1 MAAQCNPLF
10 TDPEFL
16 SAVHERERK
25 DYPDLFYEKDTILY
39 AVVSLENAKIVA
51 GPVSTEKHTKD
62 SEHYLMQH
70 HHISDETGF
79 RLSFCEL
86 KVFGSGILMLYHMI
100 TGKEL
105 TINDLWQKNGIR
117 ETDIIE
123 VKGQISSVIFEHQE
137 QELPHNPYDQ
147 EVRELDSIRHGDV
160 EMFNRSL
167 AETYRGEVGQ
177 LAKNQVRQAKNIA
190 ICVIAL
196 ASRAAISGGMIPEE
210 AFSMVDGYIMKIE
223 DMNNAVKIDSMMR
236 QAEYE
241 FAIRETKTADVISDV
256 STMKSEVGV
265 LYLSDFNR
273 KALLKLLHSAN
284 LEFHHLIDCQ
294 AYVYLWKNHPLANE
308 KSISYSQLA
317 KYPCLS
323 FEQGDKSS
331 FYLSEEILSTNEY
344 SRTVKASDRATMLN
358 LMVGLNGYTL
368 CSGIICEE
376 LNGSDYL
383 AIPFE
388 GDEQNQN
395 SDMEIGYITRKNS
408 ILSKVGNLYVSSL
421 KKYLEQNTSFS

>member
-1 MAAQCNPLF
+1 MNLEYIYEQMVRILHGNITCISESGAIEACYGDMAVQCNPLF

-160 EMFNRSL
+160 EMLNRSL
-167 AETYRGEVGQ
+167 AETYRGEVGL

-241 FAIRETKTADVISDV
+241 FAECVAEIHKNEQKNEQKNELVEWTKNYIYQNLHSDIVIGELGQ
-256 STMKSEVGV
+256 KIGV
-265 LYLSDFNR
+265 NTSYLSDLFHKVEGTTIQQYIR
-273 KALLKLLHSAN
+273 KEKIRLAENMLRYSDYEVKEIAN
-284 LEFHHLIDCQ
+284 
-294 AYVYLWKNHPLANE
+294 Y
-308 KSISYSQLA
+308 
-317 KYPCLS
+317 LS
-323 FEQGDKSS
+323 F
-331 FYLSEEILSTNEY
+331 
-344 SRTVKASDRATMLN
+344 
-358 LMVGLNGYTL
+358 
-368 CSGIICEE
+368 CSQSYFGNI
-376 LNGSDYL
+376 
-383 AIPFE
+383 F
-388 GDEQNQN
+388 
-395 SDMEIGYITRKNS
+395 RKQT
-408 ILSKVGNLYVSSL
+408 GMTPARYR
-421 KKYLEQNTSFS
+421 KKYGKWKEQK

>member
-1 MAAQCNPLF
+1 MNLEYIYEQMVRILHGNITCISESGAIEACYGDMAAQCNPLF

-51 GPVSTEKHTKD
+51 GPVSTEKHIKD

-86 KVFGSGILMLYHMI
+86 KVFVSGILMLYHMI

-210 AFSMVDGYIMKIE
+210 AFSIVDGYIMKIE

-241 FAIRETKTADVISDV
+241 FAECVAEIHKNQQKNEQKNELVEWTKNYIYQNLHSDIVIGEIGQ
-256 STMKSEVGV
+256 KIGV
-265 LYLSDFNR
+265 NTSYLSD
-273 KALLKLLHSAN
+273 L
-284 LEFHHLIDCQ
+284 FHKVEGTTIQQYIC
-294 AYVYLWKNHPLANE
+294 KEKIRLAENMLRYSDYE
-308 KSISYSQLA
+308 VKEIASY
-317 KYPCLS
+317 LS
-323 FEQGDKSS
+323 F
-331 FYLSEEILSTNEY
+331 
-344 SRTVKASDRATMLN
+344 
-358 LMVGLNGYTL
+358 
-368 CSGIICEE
+368 CSQ
-376 LNGSDYL
+376 SY
-383 AIPFE
+383 F
-388 GDEQNQN
+388 
-395 SDMEIGYITRKNS
+395 
-408 ILSKVGNLYVSSL
+408 GNIFRQQTGMTPARYR
-421 KKYLEQNTSFS
+421 KKYGKWKEPK

>member
-1 MAAQCNPLF
+1 MNLEYICEQMVRILHGNITCISKSGAIEACYGDMAAQCNPLF

-86 KVFGSGILMLYHMI
+86 KVFVSGILMLYHMI

-160 EMFNRSL
+160 EMLNRSL

-241 FAIRETKTADVISDV
+241 FAECVAEIHKNQQKNELVEWTKNYIYQNLHSDIVIGEIGQKIGVNTIQQYIRKEKIRLAENMLRYSDY
-256 STMKSEVGV
+256 EVKEIAN
-265 LYLSDFNR
+265 YLSFC
-273 KALLKLLHSAN
+273 S
-284 LEFHHLIDCQ
+284 Q
-294 AYVYLWKNHPLANE
+294 
-308 KSISYSQLA
+308 SY
-317 KYPCLS
+317 
-323 FEQGDKSS
+323 F
-331 FYLSEEILSTNEY
+331 
-344 SRTVKASDRATMLN
+344 
-358 LMVGLNGYTL
+358 
-368 CSGIICEE
+368 
-376 LNGSDYL
+376 
-383 AIPFE
+383 
-388 GDEQNQN
+388 
-395 SDMEIGYITRKNS
+395 
-408 ILSKVGNLYVSSL
+408 GNIFRQQTGMTPARYR
-421 KKYLEQNTSFS
+421 KKYGKWKEQK

>member
-1 MAAQCNPLF
+1 MNLEYICEQMVRILHGNITCISESGAIEACYGDMAAQCNPLF

-51 GPVSTEKHTKD
+51 GPVSTEKHIKD

-86 KVFGSGILMLYHMI
+86 KVFVSGILMLYHMI

-160 EMFNRSL
+160 EMLNRSL

-210 AFSMVDGYIMKIE
+210 AFSIVDGYIMKIE

-241 FAIRETKTADVISDV
+241 FVECVAEIHKNQQKNEQKNELVEWTKNYIYQNLHSDIVIGEIGQ
-256 STMKSEVGV
+256 KIGV
-265 LYLSDFNR
+265 NTSYLSDLFHKVEGTTIQQYIR
-273 KALLKLLHSAN
+273 KEK
-284 LEFHHLIDCQ
+284 IR
-294 AYVYLWKNHPLANE
+294 LAENMLRYSDYE
-308 KSISYSQLA
+308 IKEIASY
-317 KYPCLS
+317 LS
-323 FEQGDKSS
+323 F
-331 FYLSEEILSTNEY
+331 
-344 SRTVKASDRATMLN
+344 
-358 LMVGLNGYTL
+358 
-368 CSGIICEE
+368 CSQ
-376 LNGSDYL
+376 SY
-383 AIPFE
+383 F
-388 GDEQNQN
+388 
-395 SDMEIGYITRKNS
+395 
-408 ILSKVGNLYVSSL
+408 GNIFRQQTGMTPARYR
-421 KKYLEQNTSFS
+421 KKYGKWKEPK

>member
-1 MAAQCNPLF
+1 MNLEYIYEQMVRILHGNITCISESGAIEACYGDMAVQCNPLF

-51 GPVSTEKHTKD
+51 GPVSTEKHIKD

-241 FAIRETKTADVISDV
+241 FAECVAEIHKNQQKNEQKNELVEWTKNYIYQNLHSDIVIGEIGQ
-256 STMKSEVGV
+256 KIGV
-265 LYLSDFNR
+265 NTSYLSDLFHKVEGTTIQQYIR
-273 KALLKLLHSAN
+273 KEK
-284 LEFHHLIDCQ
+284 IR
-294 AYVYLWKNHPLANE
+294 LAENMLRYSDYE
-308 KSISYSQLA
+308 IKEIASY
-317 KYPCLS
+317 LS
-323 FEQGDKSS
+323 F
-331 FYLSEEILSTNEY
+331 
-344 SRTVKASDRATMLN
+344 
-358 LMVGLNGYTL
+358 
-368 CSGIICEE
+368 CSQSYFGNI
-376 LNGSDYL
+376 
-383 AIPFE
+383 FR
-388 GDEQNQN
+388 QQ
-395 SDMEIGYITRKNS
+395 TRMTPAR
-408 ILSKVGNLYVSSL
+408 YR
-421 KKYLEQNTSFS
+421 KKYGKWKEPK

>member
-1 MAAQCNPLF
+1 MNLEYICEQMVRILHGNITCISESGAIEACYGDMAAQCNPLF

-51 GPVSTEKHTKD
+51 GPVSTEKHIKD

-86 KVFGSGILMLYHMI
+86 KVFVSGILMLYHMI

-241 FAIRETKTADVISDV
+241 FAECVAEIHKNQQKNEQKNELVEWTKNYIYQNLHSDIVIGEIGQ
-256 STMKSEVGV
+256 KIGV
-265 LYLSDFNR
+265 NTSYLSD
-273 KALLKLLHSAN
+273 L
-284 LEFHHLIDCQ
+284 FHKVEGTTIQQYIC
-294 AYVYLWKNHPLANE
+294 KEKIRLAENMLRYSDYE
-308 KSISYSQLA
+308 VKEIASY
-317 KYPCLS
+317 LS
-323 FEQGDKSS
+323 F
-331 FYLSEEILSTNEY
+331 
-344 SRTVKASDRATMLN
+344 
-358 LMVGLNGYTL
+358 
-368 CSGIICEE
+368 CSQ
-376 LNGSDYL
+376 SY
-383 AIPFE
+383 F
-388 GDEQNQN
+388 
-395 SDMEIGYITRKNS
+395 
-408 ILSKVGNLYVSSL
+408 GNIFRQQTGMTPARYR
-421 KKYLEQNTSFS
+421 KKYGKWKEPK

>member
-1 MAAQCNPLF
+1 MNLEYIYEQMVRILHGNITCISESGAIEACYGDMAVQCNPLF

-51 GPVSTEKHTKD
+51 GPVSTEKHIKD

-86 KVFGSGILMLYHMI
+86 KVFVSGILMLYHMI

-160 EMFNRSL
+160 EMLNRSL

-241 FAIRETKTADVISDV
+241 FAECVAEIHKNQQKNEQKNELVEWTKNYIYQNLHSDIVIGEIGQ
-256 STMKSEVGV
+256 KIGV
-265 LYLSDFNR
+265 NTSYLSD
-273 KALLKLLHSAN
+273 L
-284 LEFHHLIDCQ
+284 FHKVEGTTIQQYIC
-294 AYVYLWKNHPLANE
+294 KEKIRLAENMLRYSDYE
-308 KSISYSQLA
+308 VKEIASY
-317 KYPCLS
+317 LS
-323 FEQGDKSS
+323 F
-331 FYLSEEILSTNEY
+331 
-344 SRTVKASDRATMLN
+344 
-358 LMVGLNGYTL
+358 
-368 CSGIICEE
+368 CSQ
-376 LNGSDYL
+376 SY
-383 AIPFE
+383 F
-388 GDEQNQN
+388 
-395 SDMEIGYITRKNS
+395 
-408 ILSKVGNLYVSSL
+408 GNIFRQQTGMTPARYR
-421 KKYLEQNTSFS
+421 KKYGKWKEPK

>member
-1 MAAQCNPLF
+1 MNLEYICEQMVRILHGNITCISESGAIEACYGDMAAQCNPLF

-39 AVVSLENAKIVA
+39 AVVSLENVKIVA

-100 TGKEL
+100 TRKEL

-160 EMFNRSL
+160 EMLNRSL

-190 ICVIAL
+190 ICVITL

-241 FAIRETKTADVISDV
+241 FAECVAEIHKNQQKNELVERTKNYIYQNLHSDIAIGEIGQ
-256 STMKSEVGV
+256 KIGV
-265 LYLSDFNR
+265 NTSYLSDLFHKVEGTTIQQYIR
-273 KALLKLLHSAN
+273 KEK
-284 LEFHHLIDCQ
+284 IR
-294 AYVYLWKNHPLANE
+294 LAENMLRYSDYE
-308 KSISYSQLA
+308 VKEIASY
-317 KYPCLS
+317 LS
-323 FEQGDKSS
+323 FCSQSYFGNIFRQQTGIQK
-331 FYLSEEILSTNEY
+331 EIWKME
-344 SRTVKASDRATMLN
+344 RTKIND
-358 LMVGLNGYTL
+358 
-368 CSGIICEE
+368 
-376 LNGSDYL
+376 
-383 AIPFE
+383 
-388 GDEQNQN
+388 
-395 SDMEIGYITRKNS
+395 
-408 ILSKVGNLYVSSL
+408 SL
-421 KKYLEQNTSFS
+421 QK

>member
-1 MAAQCNPLF
+1 MNLEYICEQMVRILHGNITCISKSGAIEACYGDMAAQYNPLF
-10 TDPEFL
+10 TNSEFL
-16 SAVHERERK
+16 SAVHNREKK

-39 AVVSLENAKIVA
+39 AVISLESGEIQNETNNESKSGSRLDEKKHFAKIVV

-70 HHISDETGF
+70 HHISNETGF

-86 KVFGSGILMLYHMI
+86 KVFGSGILMFYHMI

-160 EMFNRSL
+160 EMLNRSL

-177 LAKNQVRQAKNIA
+177 LAKNQVRQSKNIA

-210 AFSMVDGYIMKIE
+210 AFSMVDGYIMKDAESAELKNAINCIMQGETYIQPSLVPALNSRLVSRDIDKEKINSLTKRELEVLIE
-223 DMNNAVKIDSMMR
+223 VANGLFNKEIATSLN
-236 QAEYE
+236 
-241 FAIRETKTADVISDV
+241 IS
-256 STMKSEVGV
+256 E
-265 LYLSDFNR
+265 
-273 KALLKLLHSAN
+273 
-284 LEFHHLIDCQ
+284 
-294 AYVYLWKNHPLANE
+294 
-308 KSISYSQLA
+308 
-317 KYPCLS
+317 
-323 FEQGDKSS
+323 
-331 FYLSEEILSTNEY
+331 
-344 SRTVKASDRATMLN
+344 RTVKNHISNIFKKIDVSDRTQAA
-358 LMVGLNGYTL
+358 VF
-368 CSGIICEE
+368 
-376 LNGSDYL
+376 
-383 AIPFE
+383 AI
-388 GDEQNQN
+388 
-395 SDMEIGYITRKNS
+395 KNDL
-408 ILSKVGNLYVSSL
+408 IKLY
-421 KKYLEQNTSFS
+421 

>member
-1 MAAQCNPLF
+1 MNLEYIYEQMVRILHGNITCISESGAIEACYGDMAVQCNPLF

-51 GPVSTEKHTKD
+51 GPVSTEKHIKD

-241 FAIRETKTADVISDV
+241 FAECVAEIHKNQQKNEQKNELVEWTKNYIYQNLHSDIVIGEIGQ
-256 STMKSEVGV
+256 KIGV
-265 LYLSDFNR
+265 NTSYLSD
-273 KALLKLLHSAN
+273 L
-284 LEFHHLIDCQ
+284 FHKVEGTTIQQYIC
-294 AYVYLWKNHPLANE
+294 KEKIRLAENMLRYSDYE
-308 KSISYSQLA
+308 VKEIASY
-317 KYPCLS
+317 LS
-323 FEQGDKSS
+323 F
-331 FYLSEEILSTNEY
+331 
-344 SRTVKASDRATMLN
+344 
-358 LMVGLNGYTL
+358 
-368 CSGIICEE
+368 CSQ
-376 LNGSDYL
+376 SY
-383 AIPFE
+383 F
-388 GDEQNQN
+388 
-395 SDMEIGYITRKNS
+395 
-408 ILSKVGNLYVSSL
+408 GNIFRQQTGMTPARYR
-421 KKYLEQNTSFS
+421 KKYGKWKEPK

>member
-1 MAAQCNPLF
+1 MNLEYIYEQMVRILHGNITCISESGAIEACYGDMAVQCNPLF

-241 FAIRETKTADVISDV
+241 FAECVAEIHKNEQKNELVEWTKNYIYQNLHSEIVIGEIGQ
-256 STMKSEVGV
+256 KIGV
-265 LYLSDFNR
+265 NTSYLSD
-273 KALLKLLHSAN
+273 L
-284 LEFHHLIDCQ
+284 FHKVEGTTIQQYIC
-294 AYVYLWKNHPLANE
+294 KEKIRLAENMLRYSDYE
-308 KSISYSQLA
+308 VKEIASY
-317 KYPCLS
+317 LS
-323 FEQGDKSS
+323 F
-331 FYLSEEILSTNEY
+331 
-344 SRTVKASDRATMLN
+344 
-358 LMVGLNGYTL
+358 
-368 CSGIICEE
+368 CSQ
-376 LNGSDYL
+376 SY
-383 AIPFE
+383 F
-388 GDEQNQN
+388 
-395 SDMEIGYITRKNS
+395 
-408 ILSKVGNLYVSSL
+408 GNIFRQQTGMTPARYR
-421 KKYLEQNTSFS
+421 KKYGKWKEPKQMIVCKNK

>member
-1 MAAQCNPLF
+1 MNLEYIYEQMVRILHGNITCISESGAIEACYGDMAVQCNPLF

-241 FAIRETKTADVISDV
+241 FAECVAEIHKNQQKNELVEWTKNYIYQNLHSDIVIGELGQ
-256 STMKSEVGV
+256 KIGV
-265 LYLSDFNR
+265 NTSYLSD
-273 KALLKLLHSAN
+273 L
-284 LEFHHLIDCQ
+284 FHKVEGTTIQQYIC
-294 AYVYLWKNHPLANE
+294 KEKIRLAENMLRYSDYE
-308 KSISYSQLA
+308 VKEIASY
-317 KYPCLS
+317 LS
-323 FEQGDKSS
+323 F
-331 FYLSEEILSTNEY
+331 
-344 SRTVKASDRATMLN
+344 
-358 LMVGLNGYTL
+358 
-368 CSGIICEE
+368 CSQ
-376 LNGSDYL
+376 SY
-383 AIPFE
+383 F
-388 GDEQNQN
+388 
-395 SDMEIGYITRKNS
+395 
-408 ILSKVGNLYVSSL
+408 GNIFRQQTGMTPARYR
-421 KKYLEQNTSFS
+421 KKYGKWKEPKQMIVCKNK

>member
-1 MAAQCNPLF
+1 MNLEYICEQMVRILHGNITCISESGAIEACYGDMAAQCNPLF

-51 GPVSTEKHTKD
+51 GPVSTEKHIKD

-86 KVFGSGILMLYHMI
+86 KVFVSGILMLYHMI

-160 EMFNRSL
+160 EMLNRSL

-241 FAIRETKTADVISDV
+241 FAECVAEIHKNQQKNEQKNELVEWTKNYIYQNLHSDIVIGEIGQ
-256 STMKSEVGV
+256 KIGV
-265 LYLSDFNR
+265 NTSYLSD
-273 KALLKLLHSAN
+273 L
-284 LEFHHLIDCQ
+284 FHKVEGTTIQQYIC
-294 AYVYLWKNHPLANE
+294 KEKIRLAENMLRYSDYE
-308 KSISYSQLA
+308 VKEIASY
-317 KYPCLS
+317 LS
-323 FEQGDKSS
+323 F
-331 FYLSEEILSTNEY
+331 
-344 SRTVKASDRATMLN
+344 
-358 LMVGLNGYTL
+358 
-368 CSGIICEE
+368 CSQ
-376 LNGSDYL
+376 SY
-383 AIPFE
+383 F
-388 GDEQNQN
+388 
-395 SDMEIGYITRKNS
+395 
-408 ILSKVGNLYVSSL
+408 GNIFRQQTGMTPARYR
-421 KKYLEQNTSFS
+421 KKYGKWKEPK

>member
-1 MAAQCNPLF
+1 MNLEYIYEQMVRILHGNITCISESGAIEACYGDMAVQCNPLF

-241 FAIRETKTADVISDV
+241 FAECVAEIHKNEQKNELVEWTKNYIYQNLHSDIVIGEIGQ
-256 STMKSEVGV
+256 KIGV
-265 LYLSDFNR
+265 NTSYLSD
-273 KALLKLLHSAN
+273 L
-284 LEFHHLIDCQ
+284 FHKVEGTTIQQYIC
-294 AYVYLWKNHPLANE
+294 KEKIRLAENMLRYSDYE
-308 KSISYSQLA
+308 VKEIASY
-317 KYPCLS
+317 LS
-323 FEQGDKSS
+323 F
-331 FYLSEEILSTNEY
+331 
-344 SRTVKASDRATMLN
+344 
-358 LMVGLNGYTL
+358 
-368 CSGIICEE
+368 CSQ
-376 LNGSDYL
+376 SY
-383 AIPFE
+383 F
-388 GDEQNQN
+388 
-395 SDMEIGYITRKNS
+395 
-408 ILSKVGNLYVSSL
+408 GNIFRQQTGMTPARYR
-421 KKYLEQNTSFS
+421 KKYGKWKEPKQMIVCKNK

>member
-1 MAAQCNPLF
+1 MNLEYICEQMVRILHGNITCISESGAIEACYGDMAAQCNPLF

-51 GPVSTEKHTKD
+51 GPVSTEKHIKD

-86 KVFGSGILMLYHMI
+86 KVFVSGILMLYHMI

-241 FAIRETKTADVISDV
+241 FAECVAEIHKNEQKNEQKNELVEWTKNYIYQNLHSDIVIGELGQ
-256 STMKSEVGV
+256 KIGV
-265 LYLSDFNR
+265 NTSYLSD
-273 KALLKLLHSAN
+273 L
-284 LEFHHLIDCQ
+284 FHKVEGTTIQQYIC
-294 AYVYLWKNHPLANE
+294 KEKIRLAENMLRYSDYE
-308 KSISYSQLA
+308 VKEIASY
-317 KYPCLS
+317 LS
-323 FEQGDKSS
+323 F
-331 FYLSEEILSTNEY
+331 
-344 SRTVKASDRATMLN
+344 
-358 LMVGLNGYTL
+358 
-368 CSGIICEE
+368 CSQ
-376 LNGSDYL
+376 SY
-383 AIPFE
+383 F
-388 GDEQNQN
+388 
-395 SDMEIGYITRKNS
+395 
-408 ILSKVGNLYVSSL
+408 GNIFRQQTGMTPARYR
-421 KKYLEQNTSFS
+421 KKYGKWKEPKQMIVCKNK

>member
-1 MAAQCNPLF
+1 MNLEYICEQMVRILHGNITCISESGAIEACYGDMAAQCNPLF

-51 GPVSTEKHTKD
+51 GPVSTEKHIKD

-160 EMFNRSL
+160 EMLNRSL

-241 FAIRETKTADVISDV
+241 FAECVAEIHKNQQKNEQKNELVERTKNYIYQNLHSDIVIGEIGQ
-256 STMKSEVGV
+256 KIGV
-265 LYLSDFNR
+265 NTSYLSDLFHKVEGTTIQQYIR
-273 KALLKLLHSAN
+273 KEKIRLAENMLRYSDYEVKEIAN
-284 LEFHHLIDCQ
+284 
-294 AYVYLWKNHPLANE
+294 Y
-308 KSISYSQLA
+308 
-317 KYPCLS
+317 LS
-323 FEQGDKSS
+323 F
-331 FYLSEEILSTNEY
+331 
-344 SRTVKASDRATMLN
+344 
-358 LMVGLNGYTL
+358 
-368 CSGIICEE
+368 CSQ
-376 LNGSDYL
+376 SY
-383 AIPFE
+383 F
-388 GDEQNQN
+388 
-395 SDMEIGYITRKNS
+395 
-408 ILSKVGNLYVSSL
+408 GNIFRQQTGMTPARYR
-421 KKYLEQNTSFS
+421 KKYGKWKEQK

>member
-1 MAAQCNPLF
+1 MNLEYICEQMVRILHGNITCISESGAIEACYGDMAVQCNPLF

-51 GPVSTEKHTKD
+51 GPVSTEKHIKD

-86 KVFGSGILMLYHMI
+86 KVFVSGILMLYHMI

-210 AFSMVDGYIMKIE
+210 AFSIVDGYIMKIE

-241 FAIRETKTADVISDV
+241 FAECVAEIHKNQQKNEQKNELVEWTKNYIYQNLHSDIVIGEIGQ
-256 STMKSEVGV
+256 KIGV
-265 LYLSDFNR
+265 NTSYLSDLFHKVEGTTIQQYIR
-273 KALLKLLHSAN
+273 KEK
-284 LEFHHLIDCQ
+284 IR
-294 AYVYLWKNHPLANE
+294 LAENMLRYSDYE
-308 KSISYSQLA
+308 IKEIASY
-317 KYPCLS
+317 LS
-323 FEQGDKSS
+323 F
-331 FYLSEEILSTNEY
+331 
-344 SRTVKASDRATMLN
+344 
-358 LMVGLNGYTL
+358 
-368 CSGIICEE
+368 CSQ
-376 LNGSDYL
+376 SY
-383 AIPFE
+383 F
-388 GDEQNQN
+388 
-395 SDMEIGYITRKNS
+395 
-408 ILSKVGNLYVSSL
+408 GNIFRQQTGMTPARYR
-421 KKYLEQNTSFS
+421 KKYGKWKEPK

>member
-1 MAAQCNPLF
+1 MNLEYICEQMVRILHGNITCISESGAIEACYGDMAAQCNPLF

-51 GPVSTEKHTKD
+51 GPVSTEKHIKD

-160 EMFNRSL
+160 EMLNRSL

-241 FAIRETKTADVISDV
+241 FAECVAEIHKNQQKNEQKNELVEWTKNYIYQNLHSDIVIGEIGQ
-256 STMKSEVGV
+256 KIGV
-265 LYLSDFNR
+265 NTSYLSD
-273 KALLKLLHSAN
+273 L
-284 LEFHHLIDCQ
+284 FHKVEGTTIQQYIC
-294 AYVYLWKNHPLANE
+294 KEKIRLAENMLRYSDYE
-308 KSISYSQLA
+308 VKEIASY
-317 KYPCLS
+317 LS
-323 FEQGDKSS
+323 F
-331 FYLSEEILSTNEY
+331 
-344 SRTVKASDRATMLN
+344 
-358 LMVGLNGYTL
+358 
-368 CSGIICEE
+368 CSQ
-376 LNGSDYL
+376 SY
-383 AIPFE
+383 F
-388 GDEQNQN
+388 
-395 SDMEIGYITRKNS
+395 
-408 ILSKVGNLYVSSL
+408 GNIFRQQTGMTPARYR
-421 KKYLEQNTSFS
+421 KKYGKWKEPK

>member
-1 MAAQCNPLF
+1 MNFEYICEQMVRILHGNITCISESGAIEACYGDMAVQCNPLF

-241 FAIRETKTADVISDV
+241 FAECVAEIHKNQQKNEQKKELVEWTKNYIYQNLHSDIVIGEIGQ
-256 STMKSEVGV
+256 KIGV
-265 LYLSDFNR
+265 NTSYLSDLFHKVEGTTIQQYIR
-273 KALLKLLHSAN
+273 KEKIRLAENMLRYSDYEVKEIAN
-284 LEFHHLIDCQ
+284 
-294 AYVYLWKNHPLANE
+294 Y
-308 KSISYSQLA
+308 
-317 KYPCLS
+317 LS
-323 FEQGDKSS
+323 F
-331 FYLSEEILSTNEY
+331 
-344 SRTVKASDRATMLN
+344 
-358 LMVGLNGYTL
+358 
-368 CSGIICEE
+368 CSQ
-376 LNGSDYL
+376 SY
-383 AIPFE
+383 F
-388 GDEQNQN
+388 
-395 SDMEIGYITRKNS
+395 
-408 ILSKVGNLYVSSL
+408 GNIFRQQTGMTPARYR
-421 KKYLEQNTSFS
+421 KKYGKWKEQK

>member
-1 MAAQCNPLF
+1 MNLEYICEQMVRILHGNITCISKSGAIEACYGDMAAQCNPLF

-70 HHISDETGF
+70 HHISNETGF

-137 QELPHNPYDQ
+137 QDLPHNPYDQ
-147 EVRELDSIRHGDV
+147 ELRELDSIRHGDV
-160 EMFNRSL
+160 EMLNRSL

-241 FAIRETKTADVISDV
+241 FAECVAEIHKNQQKNELVEWTKNYIYQNLHSDIVIGEIGQ
-256 STMKSEVGV
+256 KIGV
-265 LYLSDFNR
+265 NTSYLSDLFHKVEGTTIQQYIR
-273 KALLKLLHSAN
+273 KEK
-284 LEFHHLIDCQ
+284 IR
-294 AYVYLWKNHPLANE
+294 LAENMLRYSDYE
-308 KSISYSQLA
+308 VKEIASY
-317 KYPCLS
+317 LS
-323 FEQGDKSS
+323 F
-331 FYLSEEILSTNEY
+331 
-344 SRTVKASDRATMLN
+344 
-358 LMVGLNGYTL
+358 
-368 CSGIICEE
+368 CSQ
-376 LNGSDYL
+376 SY
-383 AIPFE
+383 F
-388 GDEQNQN
+388 
-395 SDMEIGYITRKNS
+395 
-408 ILSKVGNLYVSSL
+408 GNIFRQQTGMTPARYR
-421 KKYLEQNTSFS
+421 KKYGKR